1 MRLDQNRDGVFNGEP
16 RSEGTHLPVLL
27 TYTAL
32 LKQNQTV
39 QPVEQLYFKNPYRAP
54 MWVDEFHF
62 TIRQQGEEIDDF
74 VPYEL
79 MAMRMKLNGQYI
91 VDDFVPLCLVG
102 PHTDS
107 AESSDQTSG
116 ASYGNR
122 RSFLWR
128 LAKPLWVD
136 ELDDL
141 VMELTWLSG
150 FTRYIT
156 IADIADVV
164 MNVQVA
170 LAGRSTVNANR
181 PKERFLPFNV
191 VWNPGML
198 TAPVDEEF
206 TERSPDSALRNGRDS
221 AVVITRMLGTM
232 TPIIGDPETAEGI
245 LAMNSNFLMN
255 LRISH
260 SAGYYM
266 VKDLTPFYE
275 LFQNLSRSF
284 EIRFVLQPKE
294 FLTVELQ
301 SNTITLVANDGGG
314 EPVPDPTAYLL
325 TGFSLQ
331 GYSVEALR

>member
-1 MRLDQNRDGVFNGEP
+1 MRLDQNRDGIMNGEP
-16 RSEGTHLPVLL
+16 RSEGTNMPVLL

-32 LKQNQTV
+32 LKQNNIAR
-39 QPVEQLYFKNPYRAP
+39 PAEQIYFKNPYRAP

-62 TIRQQGEEIDDF
+62 TIRQEGEEIPDF

-91 VDDFVPLCLVG
+91 VEDYVPLCLLG

-107 AESSDQTSG
+107 AEVSDQTSG
-116 ASYGNR
+116 ESYNTR

-141 VMELTWLSG
+141 LIELTWLSG
-150 FTRYIT
+150 FSRYIT
-156 IADIADVV
+156 RANIEGVE

-170 LAGRSTVNANR
+170 LAGRSTVNASR
-181 PKERFLPFNV
+181 PRERCLPFSV

-198 TAPVDEEF
+198 TVPTEDEF
-206 TERSPDSALRNGRDS
+206 TQRSPDSALRNGRENP
-221 AVVITRMLGTM
+221 VVITRLLGTM
-232 TPIIGDPETAEGI
+232 NPLTYAVDDGYTPV
-245 LAMNSNFLMN
+245 NSNFLMD

-275 LFQNLSRSF
+275 LFQNLSRYVD
-284 EIRFVLQPKE
+284 IKFVLQPKE

-301 SNTITLVANDGGG
+301 SRTIVLVDGGV
-314 EPVPDPTAYLL
+314 EPDPNPTAYLMA
-325 TGFSLQ
+325 GFSLQ